1 MLTTCT
7 QSPVHLISAVFQCC
21 AVFPAVFQWCQ
32 HQLVPII
39 TRIVNL
45 SLQGGQLTDKFKVG
59 VIKPLLKKSG
69 ADHENF
75 SNFRPVS
82 NLYFLSQVI

>member
-1 MLTTCT
+1 MEVFSGYVNNLCT
-7 QSPVHLISAVFQCC
+7 KSCALDQCC
-21 AVFPAVFQWCQ
+21 VSVLCCVSGCVSGNW
-32 HQLVPII
+32 
-39 TRIVNL
+39 
-45 SLQGGQLTDKFKVG
+45 SLHGGQLTDKFKVG
-59 VIKPLLKKSG
+59 VITPLLKESR

>member
-1 MLTTCT
+1 MEVFSGYVNNLCT
-7 QSPVHLISAVFQCC
+7 KSCALDQCC
-21 AVFPAVFQWCQ
+21 VSGCVSGNW
-32 HQLVPII
+32 
-39 TRIVNL
+39 

-59 VIKPLLKKSG
+59 VITPLLKESR